1 MPSRER
7 SVDRASARARA
18 IVADLGRELHEA
30 RLDRAV
36 SLADLSHATRMSPSQ
51 ISRIERGLT
60 PNLGVPQIARLL
72 AAVGLDLSA
81 RAYPAGEPIRD
92 AAHARLLALL
102 RARLHPSLNWRTE
115 VPLRIPGDLRAW
127 DAVVVGR
134 GWRIGVECE
143 TRPRDLQALERRL
156 ALKERDGGVDSM
168 VLLLLDSAHN
178 RGVVA
183 GAAGLLRRFPIPG
196 SRALAL
202 LGDGK
207 SPGGNAVVRL

>member
-36 SLADLSHATRMSPSQ
+36 SLKDLSHATRLSRSQ

-72 AAVGLDLSA
+72 AAVGLDFSA
-81 RAYPAGEPIRD
+81 RAFPAGEPIRD
-92 AAHARLLALL
+92 VAHARLLALL
-102 RARLHPSLNWRTE
+102 RTRLHASLGWRTE
-115 VPLRIPGDLRAW
+115 VPLPIAGDLRAW
-127 DAVVVGR
+127 DAVIVGP
-134 GWRIGVECE
+134 GWSVGVECE
-143 TRPRDLQALERRL
+143 IRPRDLQALERRI
-156 ALKERDGGVDSM
+156 ALKERDGGLDSV

-178 RGVVA
+178 RRIVRSASGFLA
-183 GAAGLLRRFPIPG
+183 RFPVPG
-196 SRALAL
+196 PRALAL
-202 LGDGK
+202 LAEGK